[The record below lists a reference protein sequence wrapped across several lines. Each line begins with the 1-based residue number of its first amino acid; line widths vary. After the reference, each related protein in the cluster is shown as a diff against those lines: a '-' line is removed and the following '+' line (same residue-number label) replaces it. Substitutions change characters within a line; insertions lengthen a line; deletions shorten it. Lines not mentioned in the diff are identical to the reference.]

1 MTGTSS
7 AYGMYLL
14 PKLCLNKNIFSP
26 EKWRGGGGSS
36 AVPKDIDKGMPREG
50 KHMDKKDYL
59 KFLGKPKISYINF
72 FQPNQQTQIKQTI
85 KSI

>member
-1 MTGTSS
+1 MTGTSG

-14 PKLCLNKNIFSP
+14 PKLCLNKNIFSL
-26 EKWRGGGGSS
+26 EKWGGRGGSS
-36 AVPKDIDKGMPREG
+36 AVPKDIDKDMIC
-50 KHMDKKDYL
+50 KIADKKDYL

-72 FQPNQQTQIKQTI
+72 FQPNQQTQIKQTK

>member
-1 MTGTSS
+1 M
-7 AYGMYLL
+7 L
-14 PKLCLNKNIFSP
+14 KQKHFFSRKV
-26 EKWRGGGGSS
+26 EGGGGSS

-85 KSI
+85 KSIWINSTK